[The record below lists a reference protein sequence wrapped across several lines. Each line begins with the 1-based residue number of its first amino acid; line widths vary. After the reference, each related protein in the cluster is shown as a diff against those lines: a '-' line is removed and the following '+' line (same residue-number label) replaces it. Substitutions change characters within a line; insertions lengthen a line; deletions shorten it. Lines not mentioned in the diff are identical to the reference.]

1 MIHFTGSNDI
11 GDPTK
16 GNRYNHEDHE
26 DQCMYCKAYGVKF
39 IDTDN
44 DFKVCN
50 ECAVKYVTDSLH
62 ECGICWVNGFM
73 VRKNTVNLFS
83 YGYYF
88 VSSENPL
95 TMSFTDPTIEGG
107 LKRINQ

>member
-16 GNRYNHEDHE
+16 GSKEKDHE

-39 IDTDN
+39 VDTDN
-44 DFKVCN
+44 EHHVC
-50 ECAVKYVTDSLH
+50 EDCAPKYVSESISDCGEVYLNGYEITENQTLH
-62 ECGICWVNGFM
+62 D
-73 VRKNTVNLFS
+73 T

-88 VSSENPL
+88 YSRSNPL
-95 TMSFTDPTIEGG
+95 SESFTDPTIEGG
-107 LKRINQ
+107 LKRIQL